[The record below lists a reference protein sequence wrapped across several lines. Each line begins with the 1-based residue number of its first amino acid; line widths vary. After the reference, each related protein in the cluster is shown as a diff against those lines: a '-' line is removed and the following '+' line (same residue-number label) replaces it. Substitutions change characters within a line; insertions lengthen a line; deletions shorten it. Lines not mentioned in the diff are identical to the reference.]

1 MDFLSSLM
9 RSEARN
15 PLSAVASFRIK
26 RCGMSHLVIARKGE
40 RPQDKF
46 F

>member
-1 MDFLSSLM
+1 M
-9 RSEARN
+9 EAVKS
-15 PLSAVASFRIK
+15 LSAVASFGIK
-26 RCGMSHLVIARKGE
+26 GYGTSHLVIARKGE